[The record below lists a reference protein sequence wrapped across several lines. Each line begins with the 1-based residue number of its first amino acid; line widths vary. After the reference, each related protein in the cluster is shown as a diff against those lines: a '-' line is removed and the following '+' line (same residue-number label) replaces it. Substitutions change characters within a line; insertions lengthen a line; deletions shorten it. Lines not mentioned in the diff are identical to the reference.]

1 MRSISLSGIISVN
14 GIKNQVDWHMTE
26 DNTTKMHLYSKDQ
39 IIDTYNINEQS
50 IDNMWVYEISVQFED
65 RLLNIA
71 CRTVYEFEN
80 WIKVFSLLLKMKNVG
95 VSLTTINPFV
105 FEKQHFK
112 GGVLLNEI
120 VKQYKSEMKRQH

>member
-1 MRSISLSGIISVN
+1 
-14 GIKNQVDWHMTE
+14 
-26 DNTTKMHLYSKDQ
+26 
-39 IIDTYNINEQS
+39 
-50 IDNMWVYEISVQFED
+50 MWVYEISVQFED

-95 VSLTTINPFV
+95 VGLTTVNPFV

-112 GGVLLNEI
+112 GGLLLNEI
-120 VKQYKSEMKRQH
+120 VKQYKSEIKRQH